1 MLEHQP
7 WQPPLAGRNIYGGF
21 VEKFWSKMQYLKIFQ
36 TKVARLTQNIEQL
49 RHWIFWRGWAPDVG
63 GHIGWKEC
71 YDCDNGYN
79 DYDDNDDNDDY
90 GGFDDYDDYNYY
102 DDYNDYD
109 DYDMYDLYMYDSRC
123 WIAQL

>member
-1 MLEHQP
+1 
-7 WQPPLAGRNIYGGF
+7 
-21 VEKFWSKMQYLKIFQ
+21 MQYLKIFQ
-36 TKVARLTQNIEQL
+36 TKVARLTQKIEQL

-63 GHIGWKEC
+63 CHIGWKEC

-79 DYDDNDDNDDY
+79 DYDDNDDY

-123 WIAQL
+123 WIAQV